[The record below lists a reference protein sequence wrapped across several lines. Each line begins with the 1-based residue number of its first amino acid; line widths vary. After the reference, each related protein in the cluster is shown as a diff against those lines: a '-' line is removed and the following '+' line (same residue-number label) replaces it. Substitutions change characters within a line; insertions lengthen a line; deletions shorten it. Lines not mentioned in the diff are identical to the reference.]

1 MVEKYKFI
9 SNSLSM
15 IVNRLAQSITAFV
28 LTAAIA
34 RNLGAEAIGQYLL
47 AYSYYF
53 IFVGIASQGLKILFT
68 RELAREPQKTL
79 VYRYGEEFEDLAD
92 DIESWRDASQKLRP
106 ANLLGKILVDSG
118 LYDY

>member
-1 MVEKYKFI
+1 
-9 SNSLSM
+9 M

-53 IFVGIASQGLKILFT
+53 IFVGIASQGLKYCLQ
-68 RELAREPQKTL
+68 E
-79 VYRYGEEFEDLAD
+79 
-92 DIESWRDASQKLRP
+92 
-106 ANLLGKILVDSG
+106 N
-118 LYDY
+118 